1 MVSGQSK
8 HIIPVDK
15 TDKLLIGNGAQR
27 ALPHLIGKD
36 FINIA
41 KQDGK
46 VLEID
51 EKTIKLGATE
61 DVELCKQAQR
71 MAFDEMAPAYKAAY
85 DEFEDLFNRSDN
97 AMYQAKKAG
106 KNRYYVYKE

>member
-41 KQDGK
+41 KQDEK

-51 EKTIKLGATE
+51 EKIHLM
-61 DVELCKQAQR
+61 VKQNK
-71 MAFDEMAPAYKAAY
+71 DGSY
-85 DEFEDLFNRSDN
+85 DTCDI
-97 AMYQAKKAG
+97 A
-106 KNRYYVYKE
+106 